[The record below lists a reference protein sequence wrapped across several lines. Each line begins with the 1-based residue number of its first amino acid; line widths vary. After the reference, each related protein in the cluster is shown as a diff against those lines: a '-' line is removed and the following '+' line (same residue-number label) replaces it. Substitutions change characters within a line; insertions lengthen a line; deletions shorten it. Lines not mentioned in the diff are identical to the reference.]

1 MRGRSTADPQSPQRG
16 RRVEI
21 RTPPDDSY
29 RRLLQV
35 FLICAFVP
43 WWLIP
48 PAQQAHLGD
57 TRGSF
62 GGLRFTIY
70 DFTMGTT
77 GKQGLTKAPQTAV
90 RKDGVPV
97 NVTPLRDDTLAA
109 SQAFIKQTIYEK
121 RSYLKAAF
129 ANPYNLSLLAGGLA
143 ASALTLNPLLAVIV
157 VGLEILW
164 VVNAPG
170 SRKLQEWLWDPKFDE
185 QQQAQEQAERAARL
199 QSLDE
204 ADRER
209 VVSLFA
215 RQQEINALA
224 AQNPSFTGEL
234 LRTELIKTDRL
245 VEAFMEMATTCGRY
259 EAYLNSINLSEL
271 EKDRR
276 RWEAIVKGQDK
287 RDSETDIAGKNLAV
301 IMKRFD
307 KMKEIHHYLT
317 VARGQLDLIEN
328 SFQLIADQIV
338 TMQSPQELTGQL
350 DELLDG
356 VESIK
361 QTAADTERLLNPLGL
376 KDLNV

>member
-1 MRGRSTADPQSPQRG
+1 
-16 RRVEI
+16 
-21 RTPPDDSY
+21 
-29 RRLLQV
+29 
-35 FLICAFVP
+35 
-43 WWLIP
+43 
-48 PAQQAHLGD
+48 
-57 TRGSF
+57 
-62 GGLRFTIY
+62 
-70 DFTMGTT
+70 MGTT
-77 GKQGLTKAPQTAV
+77 GKQGLTKPPQTAV

-97 NVTPLRDDTLAA
+97 NVTPLRDDTVAA
-109 SQAFIKQTIYEK
+109 SQAFIRQKIYEK

-129 ANPYNLSLLAGGLA
+129 ANPYNLSLFAGGLA
-143 ASALTLNPLLAVIV
+143 ASALTLNPLLAVII
-157 VGLEILW
+157 VGLEVLW

-170 SRKLQEWLWDPKFDE
+170 SKKLQEWLWDPNFDQ

-199 QSLDE
+199 QCLDE

-234 LRTELIKTDRL
+234 LRTELTKTDRL

-259 EAYLNSINLSEL
+259 DAYLNSIDLSEL

-276 RWEAIVKGQDK
+276 RWEAIVNGQDAEVPGK
-287 RDSETDIAGKNLAV
+287 RDSETDIARKNLAV

-317 VARGQLDLIEN
+317 LARGQLDLIEN

-361 QTAADTERLLNPLGL
+361 QTAADTERMLNPMGL
-376 KDLNV
+376 KDLNI

>member
-1 MRGRSTADPQSPQRG
+1 
-16 RRVEI
+16 
-21 RTPPDDSY
+21 
-29 RRLLQV
+29 
-35 FLICAFVP
+35 
-43 WWLIP
+43 
-48 PAQQAHLGD
+48 
-57 TRGSF
+57 
-62 GGLRFTIY
+62 
-70 DFTMGTT
+70 MGTT
-77 GKQGLTKAPQTAV
+77 GKQGLTKPPLTAV
-90 RKDGVPV
+90 RKDGVPA

-109 SQAFIKQTIYEK
+109 SQAFIKQKIYEK

-143 ASALTLNPLLAVIV
+143 ASALTLNPLLAVVI

-170 SRKLQEWLWDPKFDE
+170 SKRLQEWLWDPNFDQ
-185 QQQAQEQAERAARL
+185 QQQAQEQAAREARL
-199 QSLDE
+199 RCLDE

-209 VVSLFA
+209 VVSLFS
-215 RQQEINALA
+215 RQQEIDALA
-224 AQNPSFTGEL
+224 AQNPSFSGEL
-234 LRTELIKTDRL
+234 LRTELTKTDRL

-259 EAYLNSINLSEL
+259 EAYLSSIDLREL

-276 RWEAIVKGQDK
+276 RWEAIVKGQDPAVQDK
-287 RDSETDIAGKNLAV
+287 RDSETDIARKNLAV

-307 KMKEIHHYLT
+307 KMKEIHHYLAL
-317 VARGQLDLIEN
+317 ARGQLDLIEN

-361 QTAADTERLLNPLGL
+361 QTAADTERMLNPMGL
-376 KDLNV
+376 KDLNI

>member
-1 MRGRSTADPQSPQRG
+1 
-16 RRVEI
+16 
-21 RTPPDDSY
+21 
-29 RRLLQV
+29 
-35 FLICAFVP
+35 
-43 WWLIP
+43 
-48 PAQQAHLGD
+48 
-57 TRGSF
+57 
-62 GGLRFTIY
+62 
-70 DFTMGTT
+70 MGTT
-77 GKQGLTKAPQTAV
+77 GKQGLTGPPQTAM

-109 SQAFIKQTIYEK
+109 SQAFIRQTIYEK

-129 ANPYNLSLLAGGLA
+129 ANPYNLSLLVGGLA
-143 ASALTLNPLLAVIV
+143 ASALTLNPLLAVIT
-157 VGLEILW
+157 VGLEVLW

-170 SRKLQEWLWDPKFDE
+170 SKKLQEWLWDPKFDE
-185 QQQAQEQAERAARL
+185 QQQAQQQAARAARL
-199 QSLDE
+199 QSLDD

-234 LRTELIKTDRL
+234 LRTELTKTDRL

-259 EAYLNSINLSEL
+259 EAYLNSVDLSEL

-276 RWEAIVKGQDK
+276 RWEAIVKAQDN
-287 RDSETDIAGKNLAV
+287 RDSETDIARKNLAV

-317 VARGQLDLIEN
+317 LARGQLDLIEN

-376 KDLNV
+376 KDLNI